1 MPTEMQRYKVDFHKL
16 IYGAVKPA
24 EGKKAQYAEQIVF
37 SPRLPNGRR
46 DPSNEKQV
54 KLPSWHRPS

>member
-24 EGKKAQYAEQIVF
+24 EGKKNSMRSKSF
-37 SPRLPNGRR
+37 F
-46 DPSNEKQV
+46 
-54 KLPSWHRPS
+54 HRVYRTVVEIHRMKSK